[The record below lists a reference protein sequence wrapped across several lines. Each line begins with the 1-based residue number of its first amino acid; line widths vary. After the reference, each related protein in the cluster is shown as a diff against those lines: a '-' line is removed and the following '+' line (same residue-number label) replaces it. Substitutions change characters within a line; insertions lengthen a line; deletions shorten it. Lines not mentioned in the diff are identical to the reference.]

1 MAVSLLTDQEK
12 SLTILQSI
20 FTTAID
26 GIFLINENGVILMCN
41 EAGHK
46 LFGYRQEEL
55 VGRDISILMPSPH
68 AQQHKTYVSNYLHT
82 RRKKII
88 GIGRE
93 IEGLRKDGTR
103 FSARLAVSEIIID
116 GNLFFTG
123 IIHDLTDI
131 KKAEYELSLLN
142 QELEQMV
149 TDRTS
154 ELQDAIN
161 RLLDTNLLLNQSIE
175 KHKASETAL
184 LSTRDELKK
193 SLEKEIELSL
203 LKSRFISMASH
214 EFKTP
219 LSSILSSAA
228 LISRYTSCDHQTDRE
243 RHVERIKSSV
253 SHLNT
258 ILTDFLSAARL
269 EEGQLTP
276 KAVTFQLDE
285 LIDELKEELNG
296 LLKTGQQILV
306 QYNVHPVTMKSDKNI
321 VRNILYNV
329 ISNAIKYSGEY
340 TKIDCQIARRGN
352 AFVISIRDEG
362 IGIPESERKF
372 VGTRFFRASN
382 VSHLQGT
389 GLGLNIVRS
398 YLHALKGKM
407 ALKSHEKGTTFTL
420 TIPAEHET

>member
-1 MAVSLLTDQEK
+1 MSAGLLTDQDK

-26 GIFLINENGVILMCN
+26 GIFLINEGGTILMCN
-41 EAGHK
+41 EAGHR
-46 LFGYRQEEL
+46 LFGYRQGEL
-55 VGRDISILMPSPH
+55 VGKDISILMPSPH
-68 AQQHKTYVSNYLHT
+68 ALQHKIYVSNYLHT

-93 IEGLRKDGTR
+93 IEGLRKDGTK

-116 GNLFFTG
+116 DNFFFTG

-131 KKAEYELSLLN
+131 KKAEHELSLLN
-142 QELEQMV
+142 HELEKMV
-149 TDRTS
+149 ADRTS

-228 LISRYTSCDHQTDRE
+228 LISRYTSCDQQADRE

-269 EEGQLTP
+269 EEGKLTP
-276 KAVTFQLDE
+276 KPVTFQLDE
-285 LIDELKEELNG
+285 LFNELREELAG
-296 LLKTGQQILV
+296 LLKTGQQMH
-306 QYNVHPVTMKSDKNI
+306 VHYKDHDLSMLSDKNI

-329 ISNAIKYSGEY
+329 MSNAIKYSGEH
-340 TKIDCQIARRGN
+340 TKIDCLVTRRGN

-362 IGIPESERKF
+362 VGIPKSERKF

-398 YLHALKGKM
+398 YLHALKGTI
-407 ALKSHEKGTTFTL
+407 ALKSHERGTTFTL
-420 TIPAEHET
+420 TIPAAYET